1 MLDRLKISQKM
12 LLGFGLVLGLFG
24 LMSLMSLLSLG
35 RIKEKAGFV
44 RQKAFRE
51 VMAVV
56 SVINLSEKAQADMFV
71 AAESASSA
79 YLDRAEKAR
88 ADMAR
93 EIETLK
99 KELPEDSA
107 VRAKLAPFETAFA
120 KSYGLGSTMV
130 GYAVMQDVLETVS
143 AQTAFKES
151 LKTLKTREAAL
162 KDASFQA
169 LGGSLE
175 NIEGLSRGT
184 GRGILVLAALGLV
197 LGLFFGGSIG
207 RGVASSIKNVDAMLE
222 DIARGEGDLT
232 RRIPVTSRDEVG
244 DLSRWFNAF
253 VEKLHGIMTRISGHA
268 SVLAASSEELSAST
282 GHLTQGLSQ
291 QAGQVEQAATAMNQV
306 SRTIMDVSRN
316 ASEASTAAKESV
328 DVAAR
333 GEKVVEETAEGMHG
347 IAETVTRATSV
358 IEELGRS
365 SQQIGEII
373 SVINEI
379 ADQTNLLALNA
390 AIEAARAGEQ
400 GRGFAVVAD
409 EVRKLAERTAKATDE
424 ITAMITRI
432 QRDTGTSVES
442 MVEGRSRVEAGI
454 KTAGQAKEALESIVT
469 ASQRCLDMVS
479 MIAAATEQQSSAIEQ
494 ITSNIEAMASI
505 SHASSTSVSQIN
517 SSTAELS
524 RIAAEHQ
531 EMVSRFKLTEE
542 KKRGNGKKEETAEET
557 EAPAAT

>member
-88 ADMAR
+88 TDMAR
-93 EIETLK
+93 EIEALK

-184 GRGILVLAALGLV
+184 GRGILVLAALGAL
-197 LGLFFGGSIG
+197 LGCSAPPTPSAAPTATTTATAEPERL
-207 RGVASSIKNVDAMLE
+207 AS
-222 DIARGEGDLT
+222 
-232 RRIPVTSRDEVG
+232 P
-244 DLSRWFNAF
+244 
-253 VEKLHGIMTRISGHA
+253 
-268 SVLAASSEELSAST
+268 SASPT
-282 GHLTQGLSQ
+282 EPGPGTFPGNATLLRNRSLIQDPIGYNL
-291 QAGQVEQAATAMNQV
+291 QANSDYPG
-306 SRTIMDVSRN
+306 
-316 ASEASTAAKESV
+316 
-328 DVAAR
+328 
-333 GEKVVEETAEGMHG
+333 
-347 IAETVTRATSV
+347 
-358 IEELGRS
+358 
-365 SQQIGEII
+365 
-373 SVINEI
+373 
-379 ADQTNLLALNA
+379 
-390 AIEAARAGEQ
+390 
-400 GRGFAVVAD
+400 
-409 EVRKLAERTAKATDE
+409 
-424 ITAMITRI
+424 
-432 QRDTGTSVES
+432 
-442 MVEGRSRVEAGI
+442 
-454 KTAGQAKEALESIVT
+454 
-469 ASQRCLDMVS
+469 
-479 MIAAATEQQSSAIEQ
+479 
-494 ITSNIEAMASI
+494 
-505 SHASSTSVSQIN
+505 SSTGRKVWW
-517 SSTAELS
+517 
-524 RIAAEHQ
+524 
-531 EMVSRFKLTEE
+531 KLDSG
-542 KKRGNGKKEETAEET
+542 R
-557 EAPAAT
+557 